1 MSQSRGT
8 RRGTRTRRV
17 RRRRY
22 TALDHF
28 MLAGI
33 TGGGAYIVA
42 RLITVPA
49 VLAAA
54 SGVLAAGVYLGS
66 HLGRLTVRS
75 PIVWRRGR

>member
-1 MSQSRGT
+1 MSQNRGT

-22 TALDHF
+22 SVLDHL

-33 TGGGAYIVA
+33 TGGGVYLVA

-49 VLAAA
+49 AVAAVG
-54 SGVLAAGVYLGS
+54 GVLAAGVYLGS
-66 HLGRLTVRS
+66 HLGRITVRS
-75 PIVWRRGR
+75 PIVRRRGR